1 MEAYIPGLGAAC
13 WTSGKIPRGTA
24 ETTNNHTDKVTT
36 TYCNRFM
43 FSNYNLKN
51 LKKKIANN
59 SNREN
64 QFKNN
69 SGKIKLYH
77 LVANE
82 RRVSHC
88 WFKMKEI
95 VRSLVY
101 YHRRQ
106 LVNNLWLC
114 LLILFYLYLIKTRKQ
129 VVLTTSNQRYPVNSW
144 FLIFQPLR
152 RWRSL

>member
-51 LKKKIANN
+51 LKKKSQTTQTEKFN
-59 SNREN
+59 S
-64 QFKNN
+64 
-69 SGKIKLYH
+69 KIYPAKLYH

-114 LLILFYLYLIKTRKQ
+114 LLILFYLHLIKTWKQ